1 MEDSVA
7 ILGFDGLD
15 SASAIKALGSAA
27 LYNKIVE
34 EYFRFGAEKY
44 DGIKKAF
51 DTDDI
56 EDYTIRVHALKSS
69 SRQIGAMKLGNLA
82 EELEKAG
89 KATDTDTIREK
100 TAPML
105 EVYSKLLDDLSAYYP
120 KAESDEE
127 KPLIGV
133 DILKEQLGLLCTACE
148 DLDMDAMEAVAGELR
163 KYSYSDELKDKID
176 KLLHAIDCIDT
187 EECEKL
193 IEEIG

>member
-1 MEDSVA
+1 M
-7 ILGFDGLD
+7 
-15 SASAIKALGSAA
+15 
-27 LYNKIVE
+27 N
-34 EYFRFGAEKY
+34 
-44 DGIKKAF
+44 
-51 DTDDI
+51 
-56 EDYTIRVHALKSS
+56 
-69 SRQIGAMKLGNLA
+69 LGNLA

-89 KATDTDTIREK
+89 KAKDTDTIREK

-133 DILKEQLGLLCTACE
+133 DILKEQLGLLRTACE

-163 KYSYSDELKDKID
+163 KYSYSDELKDTID
-176 KLLHAIDCIDT
+176 KLLHAIDSIDT